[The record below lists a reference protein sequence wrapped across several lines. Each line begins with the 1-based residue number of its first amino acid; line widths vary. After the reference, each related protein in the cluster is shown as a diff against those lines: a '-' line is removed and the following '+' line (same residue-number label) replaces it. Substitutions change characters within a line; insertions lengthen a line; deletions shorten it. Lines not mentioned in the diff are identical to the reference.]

1 MSLVELVETLS
12 QLASNWLGRA
22 ADILPL
28 GYAFGA
34 GMVSTVN
41 PCGFAMLPAYLGLY
55 LGRDEERFV
64 QASALRRFV
73 QSLAVAAAVSAG
85 FVVLFGAAGL
95 VIAATGSLVVPAFP
109 WIGLGIGVLLV
120 GLGLWLITGHTLY
133 TGFTE
138 RLANRL
144 GNPGQRGIRGFF
156 GFGIAYGTASLSCTL
171 PIFLTVV
178 GSALAVQGF
187 LSAATQFVSYALGM
201 GLVIAALT
209 VGLGLFK
216 GAVVVGLC
224 KTLPY
229 FQTVSAMLLVL
240 AGVYIVYYWLTQGQL
255 AQVIF

>member
-64 QASALRRFV
+64 QASVMRRFV
-73 QSLAVAAAVSAG
+73 QALAVAAAVSAG

-95 VIAATGSLVVPAFP
+95 IIAATGSLVIPAFP
-109 WIGLGIGVLLV
+109 WIGLGIGVLLA

-133 TGFTE
+133 AGFTE
-138 RLANRL
+138 RLADRL
-144 GNPGQRGIRGFF
+144 GNPGQKGIRGFF

-187 LSAATQFVSYALGM
+187 PSAATQFVSYALGM
-201 GLVIAALT
+201 GLVIAVLT

-216 GAVVVGLC
+216 GAVVVGLR

-229 FQTVSAMLLVL
+229 FQTLSATLLVL
-240 AGVYIVYYWLTQGQL
+240 AGVYIVYYWLTEGQL
-255 AQVIF
+255 AKVFF